1 MKKKFR
7 PSEFKL
13 AKLKEIRQKNLE
25 KNLLDIQLR
34 GQDHYIFIDER
45 QKACL
50 ISSQKGWISEHIRT
64 AILKYNYQIDKI
76 PKLKIENFED
86 SEIAEFE
93 RTYLTKNE

>member
-1 MKKKFR
+1 MKKKLR

-25 KNLLDIQLR
+25 KNLLDVQLK
-34 GQDHYIFIDER
+34 GQDHYIFINER

-50 ISSQKGWISEHIRT
+50 VSDQKGWVSEHIKT

-76 PKLKIENFED
+76 PNLLVGDFTN
-86 SEIAEFE
+86 SELAEFE
-93 RTYLTKNE
+93 KSYLQN

>member
-1 MKKKFR
+1 MKKKLR

-25 KNLLDIQLR
+25 KNLLEVQLK
-34 GQDHYIFIDER
+34 GQDHYIFINER

-50 ISSQKGWISEHIRT
+50 VSDQKGWVSEHIKT

-76 PKLKIENFED
+76 PKLLVADFNDAELD
-86 SEIAEFE
+86 EFE
-93 RTYLTKNE
+93 KTYLEN

>member
-25 KNLLDIQLR
+25 KNLLDVQLK

-45 QKACL
+45 QRANL
-50 ISSQKGWISEHIRT
+50 VTDQKGWVSEHIKT
-64 AILKYNYQIDKI
+64 AILKYNYQINKI
-76 PKLKIENFED
+76 PSLKIANFDD
-86 SEIAEFE
+86 SEIAEYE
-93 RTYLTKNE
+93 KTYLEN

>member
-7 PSEFKL
+7 PSVFKL

-25 KNLLDIQLR
+25 RNLLDVQLR

-50 ISSQKGWISEHIRT
+50 ISNQKGWISEHIRT
-64 AILKYNYQIDKI
+64 AILKYNYQIDQI

-86 SEIAEFE
+86 AEIAEFE
-93 RTYLTKNE
+93 RTYSIKND